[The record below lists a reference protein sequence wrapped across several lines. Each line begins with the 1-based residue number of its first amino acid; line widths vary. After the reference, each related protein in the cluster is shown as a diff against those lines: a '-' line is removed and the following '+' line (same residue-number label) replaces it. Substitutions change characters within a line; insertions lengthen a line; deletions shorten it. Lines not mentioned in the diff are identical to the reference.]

1 MTADRWAG
9 GDDYEGFV
17 GRWSRHVAPVFVDW
31 LDVAAGGSWVDV
43 GCGTGALTVTILDRA
58 APASVVAIDP
68 STDFIAHARGV
79 VRDPRAR
86 FAVASADAVPVGDG
100 SADAVVAGLV
110 LNFVPDLAAALAEMR
125 RVARPGGRIAGYVW
139 DYAGRMDLLRAF
151 WDAAIAEDPAAI
163 EADEGQRFPICRP
176 EALTAAF
183 GDAGLA
189 HVEVR
194 MIDIPTV
201 FADFDDYWTPFLS
214 GIGPAPGY
222 AMALPERRRVALR
235 ERLRR
240 TLPRAANGSIALTAR
255 AWAVRGTA

>member
-68 STDFIAHARGV
+68 STDFIAHARGIV
-79 VRDPRAR
+79 HDPRAR

-125 RVARPGGRIAGYVW
+125 RVDRPGGRIAGYVW

-176 EALTAAF
+176 EALTA
-183 GDAGLA
+183 
-189 HVEVR
+189 
-194 MIDIPTV
+194 
-201 FADFDDYWTPFLS
+201 
-214 GIGPAPGY
+214 
-222 AMALPERRRVALR
+222 
-235 ERLRR
+235 
-240 TLPRAANGSIALTAR
+240 R

>member
-222 AMALPERRRVALR
+222 AMALSERRRVALR

>member
-100 SADAVVAGLV
+100 SADAVVAALV

-194 MIDIPTV
+194 IIDIPTV
-201 FADFDDYWTPFLS
+201 FADFDDYWTPFLQ
-214 GIGPAPGY
+214 GQGPAGAY
-222 AMALPERRRVALR
+222 VAGLSDADRAALR
-235 ERLRR
+235 AEV
-240 TLPRAANGSIALTAR
+240 AATVGDGPFDLSATA
-255 AWAVRGTA
+255 WWVRGTVPA